1 MVYNNALELIGNTP
15 LVRLSKIEEKL
26 GLKAKIFAKVEYFNT
41 TGSVKDRIAFK
52 IISEME
58 KDGRLVPGSTLIEP
72 TSGNTGI
79 GISCV
84 AAVKGYRC
92 IIVMPSTMSAERV
105 KLMKAYGAE
114 VVLSDGKL
122 GMSGAIEEANRL
134 NKEIENSF
142 IVGQFVN
149 LMNPQMH
156 YETTGPEI
164 YKDLDGKVDILV
176 GGIGTGG
183 TITGTGKFL
192 KSKIHTLKVVGLEPA
207 TSAILSGQPKGPHK
221 IQGIGAGFE
230 PLTLDKKILDEIL
243 TISNEEAYE
252 YTRLVAK
259 TEGLLVGISS
269 GAALRGAVIEA
280 SKEENEGKTI
290 VVIFPD
296 SGDRYLSVEGL
307 F

>member
-15 LVRLSKIEEKL
+15 LVRLNKIEEKL

-84 AAVKGYRC
+84 AAVKGHRC

-149 LMNPQMH
+149 LMNPQTH

-192 KSKIHTLKVVGLEPA
+192 KSKIPSLKVVGLEPA

-280 SKEENEGKTI
+280 SKTENEGKTI

>member
-15 LVRLSKIEEKL
+15 LVRLNKIEEKL

-192 KSKIHTLKVVGLEPA
+192 KSKIPTLKVVGLEPA
-207 TSAILSGQPKGPHK
+207 SSAILSGQPKGPHK